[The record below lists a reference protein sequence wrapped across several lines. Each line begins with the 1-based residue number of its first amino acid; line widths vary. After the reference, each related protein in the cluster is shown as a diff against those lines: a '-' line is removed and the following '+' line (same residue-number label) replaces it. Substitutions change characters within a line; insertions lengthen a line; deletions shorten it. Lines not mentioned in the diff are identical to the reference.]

1 MAAAIGATILGAGA
15 MAISSRAQ
23 GAAPA
28 AVEGDLR
35 EKSATRVKAAEQL
48 VQSLQTELDVGNV
61 PLTPDFVERK
71 LMADRRL
78 AEARTEAADDRDA
91 RLQAAEVYVEGC
103 RNMLKMLKLR
113 KGQDVVVSGVAQ
125 GNYFLADAE
134 YLLAKLRAGK

>member
-1 MAAAIGATILGAGA
+1 
-15 MAISSRAQ
+15 
-23 GAAPA
+23 
-28 AVEGDLR
+28 
-35 EKSATRVKAAEQL
+35 
-48 VQSLQTELDVGNV
+48 
-61 PLTPDFVERK
+61 
-71 LMADRRL
+71 MADRRL